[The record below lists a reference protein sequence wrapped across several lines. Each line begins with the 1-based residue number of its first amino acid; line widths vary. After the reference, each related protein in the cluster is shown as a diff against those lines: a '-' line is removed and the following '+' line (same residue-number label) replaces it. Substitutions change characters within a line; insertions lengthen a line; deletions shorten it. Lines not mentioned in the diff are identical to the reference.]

1 MYLKVATFYF
11 VWFQSHY
18 QTERPH
24 LCILTPPACSWVIMD
39 DNSYLELD
47 VISGQG
53 PVMVQPVGRDE
64 ALGESLLQVR
74 AQPVLVDVG
83 QQTNHTLCYEDDHQQ
98 DCVLKYNIGNI
109 LFLIVECGLDS
120 GLSLSPRQGGAC
132 SRRRWRSNPGER

>member
-1 MYLKVATFYF
+1 
-11 VWFQSHY
+11 
-18 QTERPH
+18 
-24 LCILTPPACSWVIMD
+24 MD

-47 VISGQG
+47 VISRQG

-74 AQPVLVDVG
+74 AQSVLVDVG
-83 QQTNHTLCYEDDHQQ
+83 QQTNHTLSYEDDHQQ

-109 LFLIVECGLDS
+109 LFLIVKCGLDC
-120 GLSLSPRQGGAC
+120 GLSLSPRQGGAY

>member
-1 MYLKVATFYF
+1 
-11 VWFQSHY
+11 
-18 QTERPH
+18 
-24 LCILTPPACSWVIMD
+24 MD
-39 DNSYLELD
+39 DYSYLELD

-74 AQPVLVDVG
+74 AQSVLVDVG

-109 LFLIVECGLDS
+109 LFLIVKCGLDS
-120 GLSLSPRQGGAC
+120 GLWTESLTQA
-132 SRRRWRSNPGER
+132 RRCLLSKARAV